1 MGSGLEYGTAYYTVF
16 VFESS
21 GSAKYAVVQVPLR
34 FRFDRDVLVFSQA
47 APLPDVREGGGKEN
61 KRASGR
67 AETAH
72 SRIMRSCHHS
82 HIHTHTHRERPTETH
97 THTHAHTEVQA
108 HTQTRTRFLKP

>member
-34 FRFDRDVLVFSQA
+34 FRFDREVLVFSQA
-47 APLPDVREGGGKEN
+47 AMLPDVEAGGGKEN

-67 AETAH
+67 AETALP
-72 SRIMRSCHHS
+72 RIMRSCHHS
-82 HIHTHTHRERPTETH
+82 DEAHRHMNVTERGVVGE
-97 THTHAHTEVQA
+97 EQGGGEGVGKGEGKDEQ
-108 HTQTRTRFLKP
+108 

>member
-34 FRFDRDVLVFSQA
+34 FRFDREVLVFSQA
-47 APLPDVREGGGKEN
+47 APLPDVGGGEGKEN

-67 AETAH
+67 AETALP
-72 SRIMRSCHHS
+72 RIMRSCHHS
-82 HIHTHTHRERPTETH
+82 HIQIHTQTHRERPTETH
-97 THTHAHTEVQA
+97 THTYAHTEV
-108 HTQTRTRFLKP
+108 